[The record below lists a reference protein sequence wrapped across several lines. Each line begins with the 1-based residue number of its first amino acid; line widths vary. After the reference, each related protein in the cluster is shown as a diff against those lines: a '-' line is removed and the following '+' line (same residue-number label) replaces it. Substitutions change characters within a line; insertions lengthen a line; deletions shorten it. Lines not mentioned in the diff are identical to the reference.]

1 MDIAHASIP
10 PLPGHFNQLE
20 ADCLDGCSEKG
31 YDPPFLT
38 DLGDLRELTLGN
50 SSSGNADANSQYYW

>member
-1 MDIAHASIP
+1 MDTTTR
-10 PLPGHFNQLE
+10 
-20 ADCLDGCSEKG
+20 ADRSPTEETNRSTENR

-38 DLGDLRELTLGN
+38 DLGDIRTLTLGN